1 MPRSV
6 TAGLPDPVCVTE
18 GALSV
23 SHRHETRQ
31 EHRIVRANRVVA
43 GVVGGVLLAAMT
55 LRGFVR
61 RFAIHESSMAPTIE
75 DGDWV
80 IARRVIG
87 PLERGDIV
95 VFADPTGSGLDL
107 VKRVIG
113 LPGEVIGI
121 EGGRVTVNGALLADR
136 WASGS
141 TRPDGEWLISGDEVW
156 LLGDN
161 RVHSVSDGRVLG
173 PTRIDELSWVVVAR
187 YWPTARAGSLT

>member
-1 MPRSV
+1 MR
-6 TAGLPDPVCVTE
+6 T
-18 GALSV
+18 
-23 SHRHETRQ
+23 
-31 EHRIVRANRVVA
+31 NRVVA
-43 GVVGGVLLAAMT
+43 GVVGGAFLAAVT

-80 IARRVIG
+80 IARRVLG

-141 TRPDGEWLISGDEVW
+141 TRPDGEWTISGDEVW

-161 RVHSVSDGRVLG
+161 RGHSVSDGRVLG
-173 PTRIDELSWVVVAR
+173 ATKMGEIGWVVVAR
-187 YWPTARAGSLT
+187 YWPTARAGLLS

>member
-1 MPRSV
+1 
-6 TAGLPDPVCVTE
+6 
-18 GALSV
+18 V
-23 SHRHETRQ
+23 SHRQETRQ
-31 EHRIVRANRVVA
+31 EHPVVRANRVVA
-43 GVVGGVLLAAMT
+43 GVLGGALLAAVT

-173 PTRIDELSWVVVAR
+173 PTKIDELSWVVVAR
-187 YWPTARAGSLT
+187 YWPTARAGSLN

>member
-1 MPRSV
+1 MR
-6 TAGLPDPVCVTE
+6 TK
-18 GALSV
+18 
-23 SHRHETRQ
+23 R
-31 EHRIVRANRVVA
+31 
-43 GVVGGVLLAAMT
+43 VVGGVAGAALLTAVT

-61 RFAIHESSMAPTIE
+61 RFAIHESSMAPSIE

-80 IARRVIG
+80 IARRLMG
-87 PLERGDIV
+87 PLGRGDIV
-95 VFADPTGSGLDL
+95 VFADPAGSGLNL

-141 TRPDGEWLISGDEVW
+141 TRPDGEWKLSEDEVW

-161 RVHSVSDGRVLG
+161 RAHSVSDGRVLG
-173 PTRIDELSWVVVAR
+173 PTRIDELSWVVFAR
-187 YWPTARAGSLT
+187 YWPTARAGLLA

>member
-1 MPRSV
+1 MR
-6 TAGLPDPVCVTE
+6 T
-18 GALSV
+18 
-23 SHRHETRQ
+23 
-31 EHRIVRANRVVA
+31 NRVVA
-43 GVVGGVLLAAMT
+43 GVAGAALVAALT

-61 RFAIHESSMAPTIE
+61 RFAIHESSMAPAIE

-80 IARRVIG
+80 IARRAIG

-95 VFADPTGSGLDL
+95 VFADPAGSGLDL

-113 LPGEVIGI
+113 LPREVIGI

-141 TRPDGEWLISGDEVW
+141 TRPDGEWLVSEDEVW

-161 RVHSVSDGRVLG
+161 RAHSVSDGRVLG
-173 PTRIDELSWVVVAR
+173 PTKIDDVGWVVVAR
-187 YWPTARAGSLT
+187 YWPTSRAGRLA

>member
-1 MPRSV
+1 MR
-6 TAGLPDPVCVTE
+6 T
-18 GALSV
+18 
-23 SHRHETRQ
+23 
-31 EHRIVRANRVVA
+31 NRVVA
-43 GVVGGVLLAAMT
+43 GVVGAALVAALT
-55 LRGFVR
+55 FRGFVR

-80 IARRVIG
+80 IARRAMG

-95 VFADPTGSGLDL
+95 VFDDPAGSGLAL

-141 TRPDGEWLISGDEVW
+141 TRPDGEWRVSGDEVW

-161 RVHSVSDGRVLG
+161 RTHSVSDGRVLG
-173 PTRIDELSWVVVAR
+173 PTKIEDVKWVVVAR
-187 YWPTARAGSLT
+187 YWPTGRAGSVT